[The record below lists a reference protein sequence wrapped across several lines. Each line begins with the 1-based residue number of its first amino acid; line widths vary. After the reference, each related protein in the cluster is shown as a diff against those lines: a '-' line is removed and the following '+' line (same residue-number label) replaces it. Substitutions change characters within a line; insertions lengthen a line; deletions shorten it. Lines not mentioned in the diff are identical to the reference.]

1 MSNNYQ
7 DQFEKIWKAL
17 GEINESAR
25 AREEERRK
33 FRRQVAKEQQQIAK
47 QYAEERRQIAKQYAE
62 ERRQIAKQYAEE
74 RRWYAEERRRF
85 AKENEERTRVLN
97 KEMEQLKKQTE
108 KARRKADEASRKAD
122 EASRK
127 ADEASRKADEAR
139 RRADEAQEKTE
150 AQFRRTD
157 EQIRITQQVVAET
170 REFMK
175 ELGRQFGHF
184 GNSAGALVE
193 GVSAPSVK
201 RILKEHFE
209 VTEFLPQRKR
219 TINGENFETEL
230 IGVAEDYLERVYIV
244 EIKARFGGRG
254 HRQMLSNL
262 KRFSRF
268 YPEFQDLELYGM
280 MASPRMTEHDESWA
294 FRHGIYPL
302 AVADDLYTLKVPE
315 GFEAKNYGSML
326 PSSPF
331 GVYRDLPGK
340 WIEYR

>member
-7 DQFEKIWKAL
+7 DRFEKIWKAL

-33 FRRQVAKEQQQIAK
+33 FRRQVAKEQQQVAK

-122 EASRK
+122 EASR
-127 ADEASRKADEAR
+127 RADEAR

-201 RILKEHFE
+201 RILREHFE
-209 VTEFLPQRKR
+209 VSEFFPQRKR

-244 EIKARFGGRG
+244 EIKARFGGKG
-254 HRQMLSNL
+254 HRQLLSNL

-280 MASPRMTEHDESWA
+280 MASPRMTEHDERWA
-294 FRHGIYPL
+294 FRNGIYPL